1 MSLMLCAHSELE
13 KGKFPKLQKCVGVR
27 AAHVV
32 MLTMPNLF
40 CSCNINLSCNA
51 IVLGQYLELE
61 GAHWLNLKLFGIN
74 IDSTTKGGR
83 ITNMEGAACVAV
95 IDVVIFFAPVILYPV
110 MPSLSVNIWS

>member
-1 MSLMLCAHSELE
+1 MI
-13 KGKFPKLQKCVGVR
+13 F
-27 AAHVV
+27 
-32 MLTMPNLF
+32 F
-40 CSCNINLSCNA
+40 CSSNITSCYA
-51 IVLGQYLELE
+51 IVLGEYLELE
-61 GAHWLNLKLFGIN
+61 GAQWLYLKLFQST

>member
-1 MSLMLCAHSELE
+1 MCSFRI
-13 KGKFPKLQKCVGVR
+13 GKRKISQITKVRGVR

-40 CSCNINLSCNA
+40 CSCNIIISCNA

>member
-1 MSLMLCAHSELE
+1 MCSFRI
-13 KGKFPKLQKCVGVR
+13 GKRKISQITKVRGVR

-40 CSCNINLSCNA
+40 FCSCYNIISCNA